1 MSEAVQPIVTVT
13 EAARR
18 QIARLLSSEGRDDLA
33 LRMAIVG
40 RGGPG
45 GFQYRLGFVG
55 REEKTADDQV
65 IEAGGFEIY
74 VDPGSVDRLRGASID
89 YVDELQQSGFR
100 IDNPNSPWSDPRARA
115 VQELLDREINPAI
128 AAHGGFIQL
137 LDVKDDVVYI
147 SMGGGCH
154 GCGMADVTLRQ
165 GVEVR
170 IKEEVPGIR
179 AVVDTTDHAGGT
191 NPYYRA
197 AQGGASPLA

>member
-1 MSEAVQPIVTVT
+1 MSETPLLSVT

-18 QIARLLSSEGRDDLA
+18 QIVRLLSAEGREDLA
-33 LRMAIVG
+33 LRMAVVA

-55 REEKTADDQV
+55 KEEKTDADRVVD
-65 IEAGGFEIY
+65 AGGFEVF
-74 VDPGSVDRLRGASID
+74 VDEGSLESLRGASID

-100 IDNPNSPWSDPRARA
+100 IDNPNSPWSDPKARA

-128 AAHGGFIQL
+128 AAHGGYIQL

-147 SMGGGCH
+147 QMGGGCQ

-165 GVEVR
+165 GVEAR
-170 IKEEVPGIR
+170 IREVVPGVREI
-179 AVVDTTDHAGGT
+179 VDTTDHAGGT
-191 NPYYRA
+191 NPYYRPA
-197 AQGGASPLA
+197 AGGASPLA